1 MRVKCTFV
9 GSIKGKTYLID
20 VMTVDNIDKAYARLK
35 QLQNMR
41 KFDEVIMVKE
51 RV

>member
-1 MRVKCTFV
+1 MIKYTYI
-9 GSIKGKTYLID
+9 GSIKGKTYMID
-20 VMTVDNIDKAYARLK
+20 IIKTNDSDKAYRRLK
-35 QLQNMR
+35 QLQDLH

>member
-1 MRVKCTFV
+1 MIKYTYI

-20 VMTVDNIDKAYARLK
+20 VIKTKDSDKAYKRLK
-35 QLQNMR
+35 QLQDLH

-51 RV
+51 GC